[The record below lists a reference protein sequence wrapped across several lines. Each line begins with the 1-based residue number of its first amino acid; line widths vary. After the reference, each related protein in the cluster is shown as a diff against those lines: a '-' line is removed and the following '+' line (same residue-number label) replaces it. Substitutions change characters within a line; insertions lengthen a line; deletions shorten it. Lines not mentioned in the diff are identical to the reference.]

1 MGKKLKKYFLT
12 GLVVLGPLGMTLLTV
27 QWVIGMMDRLILAL
41 LPDALHPS
49 ALLGRYIPGFGVIGT
64 LLLVLLVGML
74 TANFLGRSL
83 VAWSERLMGKIPLIK
98 GIYGMFRQVTDTIFS
113 KDKGGFR
120 KVVLIEYP
128 RRGLWSIG
136 FITGISEGELQQVT
150 PHRLINVFL
159 PTAPLP
165 TSGFYVL
172 VPEEEIVELRMSI
185 DEAFKLVVSG
195 GMVAPPDRNA
205 VVLTRLLATAYYQS
219 PATSHGF
226 LWASN

>member
-1 MGKKLKKYFLT
+1 MTLGKKLKKYFLT
-12 GLVVLGPLGMTLLTV
+12 GLVVLGPLGMTLLVV
-27 QWVIGMMDRLILAL
+27 QWVVGVMERLILNL

-49 ALLGRYIPGFGVIGT
+49 TLLGRYIPGFGVLAT
-64 LLLVLLVGML
+64 VLLVLLVGML
-74 TANFLGRSL
+74 TANFLGRAL
-83 VAWSERLMGKIPLIK
+83 VDWSERLMGKIPLVK
-98 GIYGMFRQVTDTIFS
+98 GIYGMFRQVTDTLFS

-172 VPEEEIVELRMSI
+172 VPEEDLIELQMSI

-195 GMVAPPDRNA
+195 GMVNPTDK
-205 VVLTRLLATAYYQS
+205 ATAV
-219 PATSHGF
+219 TDH
-226 LWASN
+226 

>member
-1 MGKKLKKYFLT
+1 MKLGKKLKKYFLT
-12 GLVVLGPLGMTLLTV
+12 GLVVLGPLGMTVLVV
-27 QWVIGMMDRLILAL
+27 QWVVGMMERLILNL

-49 ALLGRYIPGFGVIGT
+49 TLFGRYIPGFGVIGT

-74 TANFLGRSL
+74 TTNFLGRTL

-98 GIYGMFRQVTDTIFS
+98 GIYGLFRQVTDTLLS

-120 KVVLIEYP
+120 KVVLVEFP

-172 VPEEEIVELRMSI
+172 VPEEDLIELQMSI

-195 GMVAPPDRNA
+195 GMVNPPERRTP
-205 VVLTRLLATAYYQS
+205 LS
-219 PATSHGF
+219 P
-226 LWASN
+226 

>member
-1 MGKKLKKYFLT
+1 MTLGSKLKKYFLT
-12 GLVVLGPLGMTLLTV
+12 GLVVLGPLGMTLLVV
-27 QWVIGMMDRLILAL
+27 QWVVGVMERLILNL

-49 ALLGRYIPGFGVIGT
+49 TLLGRYIPGFGVLAT
-64 LLLVLLVGML
+64 VLLVLLVGML
-74 TANFLGRSL
+74 TANFLGRTL
-83 VAWSERLMGKIPLIK
+83 VDWSERLMGKIPLVK
-98 GIYGMFRQVTDTIFS
+98 GIYGLFRQVTDTLFS

-172 VPEEEIVELRMSI
+172 VPKEDVLELQMSI

-195 GMVAPPDRNA
+195 GMVNPPDRAA
-205 VVLTRLLATAYYQS
+205 V
-219 PATSHGF
+219 PP
-226 LWASN
+226 

>member
-1 MGKKLKKYFLT
+1 LPYALLFPGAIVVTLGSKLKKYFLT
-12 GLVVLGPLGMTLLTV
+12 GLVVLGPLGMTLLVV
-27 QWVIGMMDRLILAL
+27 QWVVGVMERLILNL

-49 ALLGRYIPGFGVIGT
+49 TLLGRYIPGFGVLAT
-64 LLLVLLVGML
+64 VLLVLLVGML
-74 TANFLGRSL
+74 TANFLGRAL
-83 VAWSERLMGKIPLIK
+83 VDWSERLMGKIPLIK
-98 GIYGMFRQVTDTIFS
+98 GIYGMFRQVTDTLFS

-172 VPEEEIVELRMSI
+172 VPKEDVLELQMSI

-195 GMVAPPDRNA
+195 GMVNPP
-205 VVLTRLLATAYYQS
+205 
-219 PATSHGF
+219 
-226 LWASN
+226 

>member
-1 MGKKLKKYFLT
+1 MTLGKKLKKYFLT
-12 GLVVLGPLGMTLLTV
+12 GLVVLGPLGMTLLVV
-27 QWVIGMMDRLILAL
+27 QWVVGLMERLILNL

-49 ALLGRYIPGFGVIGT
+49 TLLGRYIPGFGVLAT
-64 LLLVLLVGML
+64 VLLVLLVGML
-74 TANFLGRSL
+74 TANFLGRAL
-83 VAWSERLMGKIPLIK
+83 VDWSERLMGKIPLVK
-98 GIYGMFRQVTDTIFS
+98 GIYGLFRQVTDTLFS

-172 VPEEEIVELRMSI
+172 VPKEDVLELQMSI

-195 GMVAPPDRNA
+195 GMVNPPDRAA
-205 VVLTRLLATAYYQS
+205 V
-219 PATSHGF
+219 PP
-226 LWASN
+226 

>member
-1 MGKKLKKYFLT
+1 VTLGKKLKKYFLT
-12 GLVVLGPLGMTLLTV
+12 GLVVLGPLGMTLLVV
-27 QWVIGMMDRLILAL
+27 QWVVGLMERLILNL

-49 ALLGRYIPGFGVIGT
+49 TLLGRYIPGFGVLAT
-64 LLLVLLVGML
+64 VLLVLLVGML
-74 TANFLGRSL
+74 TANFLGRAL
-83 VAWSERLMGKIPLIK
+83 VDWSERLMGKIPLVK
-98 GIYGMFRQVTDTIFS
+98 GIYGLFRQVTDTLFS

-172 VPEEEIVELRMSI
+172 VPKEDVLELQMSI

-195 GMVAPPDRNA
+195 GMVNPPDRAA
-205 VVLTRLLATAYYQS
+205 V
-219 PATSHGF
+219 PP
-226 LWASN
+226 

>member
-1 MGKKLKKYFLT
+1 MTLGKKLKKYFLT
-12 GLVVLGPLGMTLLTV
+12 GLVVLGPLGMTVLVV
-27 QWVIGMMDRLILAL
+27 QWVVGVMERLILNL

-49 ALLGRYIPGFGVIGT
+49 TLFGRYIPGFGVIGT

-74 TANFLGRSL
+74 TTNFLGRTL
-83 VAWSERLMGKIPLIK
+83 VAWSERVMGKIPLIK
-98 GIYGMFRQVTDTIFS
+98 GIYGLFRQVTDTLFS

-120 KVVLIEYP
+120 KVVLVEYP

-172 VPEEEIVELRMSI
+172 VPKEDVLELQMSI

-195 GMVAPPDRNA
+195 GMVNPPDRGA
-205 VVLTRLLATAYYQS
+205 HL
-219 PATSHGF
+219 PAD
-226 LWASN
+226 L

>member
-1 MGKKLKKYFLT
+1 VKLGKKLKKYFLT
-12 GLVVLGPLGMTLLTV
+12 GLVVLGPLGMTVLVV
-27 QWVIGMMDRLILAL
+27 QWVVGVMERLILNL
-41 LPDALHPS
+41 LPDALQPS
-49 ALLGRYIPGFGVIGT
+49 TLFGRYIPGFGVIGT

-74 TANFLGRSL
+74 TTNFLGRTL

-98 GIYGMFRQVTDTIFS
+98 GIYGLFRQVTDTLLS

-120 KVVLIEYP
+120 KVVLVEYP

-172 VPEEEIVELRMSI
+172 VPEEDVLELQMSI

-195 GMVAPPDRNA
+195 GMVNPPDRVA
-205 VVLTRLLATAYYQS
+205 PSA
-219 PATSHGF
+219 
-226 LWASN
+226 

>member
-1 MGKKLKKYFLT
+1 MLGKKLKKYFLT
-12 GLVVLGPLGMTLLTV
+12 GLVVLGPLGMTLLVV
-27 QWVIGMMDRLILAL
+27 QWVVGLMERLILNL

-49 ALLGRYIPGFGVIGT
+49 TLLGRYIPGFGVLAT
-64 LLLVLLVGML
+64 VLLVLLVGML
-74 TANFLGRSL
+74 TANFLGRAL
-83 VAWSERLMGKIPLIK
+83 VDWSERLMGKIPLVK
-98 GIYGMFRQVTDTIFS
+98 GIYGLFRQVTDTLFS

-172 VPEEEIVELRMSI
+172 VPKEDVLELQMSI

-195 GMVAPPDRNA
+195 GMVNPPDRAA
-205 VVLTRLLATAYYQS
+205 V
-219 PATSHGF
+219 PP
-226 LWASN
+226 

>member
-1 MGKKLKKYFLT
+1 VTLGKKLKKYFLT
-12 GLVVLGPLGMTLLTV
+12 GLVVLGPLGMTVLVV
-27 QWVIGMMDRLILAL
+27 QWVVGMMERLILNL

-49 ALLGRYIPGFGVIGT
+49 SLFGRYIPGFGVLAT
-64 LLLVLLVGML
+64 LLLVLLVGMF
-74 TANFLGRSL
+74 TTNFLGRTL
-83 VAWSERLMGKIPLIK
+83 VAWSERVMGKIPLIK
-98 GIYGMFRQVTDTIFS
+98 GIYGLFRQVTDTLFS

-120 KVVLIEYP
+120 KVVLVEYP

-172 VPEEEIVELRMSI
+172 VPEEDLIELQMSI

-195 GMVAPPDRNA
+195 GMVNPPDKA
-205 VVLTRLLATAYYQS
+205 KLVT
-219 PATSHGF
+219 GD
-226 LWASN
+226 